1 VIDLPEME
9 KQLAEDEA
17 QLASKQSALETA
29 RRQVDHDR
37 ANRTLQD
44 ITLKRQEALFKDQWV
59 AAQAADQARADAAV
73 AKANVGVAKANRT
86 LAAHQID
93 LAAATVEKTKT
104 LLAYTQIVAPFDGV
118 VARRLVNRGDL
129 VQAPTGTL
137 MTPLFTVQR
146 IDVIRVFCDVPENDV
161 PHLHI
166 GDPAIIKPFGFDGKP
181 FIGKVTRFS
190 LRLDPGTRNMRTEI
204 DLPNPKV
211 RLYPGMYAEVS
222 LEMNRRQGALT
233 VPATA
238 VGSDG
243 DGNFVDTIT
252 DDRVIRL
259 AIKTGL
265 TDNGRIEVTTGL
277 SEKTPVVATI
287 KGVPPAGT
295 PVRPLT
301 VNENS

>member
-1 VIDLPEME
+1 M
-9 KQLAEDEA
+9 
-17 QLASKQSALETA
+17 
-29 RRQVDHDR
+29 VDQ
-37 ANRTLQD
+37 TL
-44 ITLKRQEALFKDQWV
+44 
-59 AAQAADQARADAAV
+59 ADAAV

-129 VQAPTGTL
+129 VQPPTGTL
-137 MTPLFTVQR
+137 MTPLFRVQR
-146 IDVIRVFCDVPENDV
+146 IDTIRVFCDVPENDV

-166 GDPAIIKPFGFDGKP
+166 GDPAIVKASGLDGKP
-181 FIGKVTRFS
+181 FIGNVTRFS
-190 LRLDPGTRNMRTEI
+190 LRLDPETRNMRTEI
-204 DLPNPKV
+204 DLPNPEE

-222 LEMNRRQGALT
+222 LEMNRHPDALT
-233 VPATA
+233 LPATA

-243 DGNFVDTIT
+243 DGSFVDTIT
-252 DDRVIRL
+252 DNHVTRL

-265 TDNGRIEVTTGL
+265 TDNGRIEVMTGL
-277 SEKTPVVATI
+277 AEATPVVTTI
-287 KGVPPAGT
+287 KGAPAPGT
-295 PVRPLT
+295 AVQPLT